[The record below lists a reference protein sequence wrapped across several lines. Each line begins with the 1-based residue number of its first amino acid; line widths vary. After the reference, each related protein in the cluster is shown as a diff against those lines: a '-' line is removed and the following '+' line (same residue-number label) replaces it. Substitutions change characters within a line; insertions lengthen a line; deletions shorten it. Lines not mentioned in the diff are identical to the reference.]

1 MKQLIILLLF
11 IPLVS
16 FGQERVNEY
25 DIYTTRNTEKQEKIV
40 VQSKTNV
47 SNKTIVPREL
57 ILSEQKTTI
66 KTPLTVD
73 LSNYTHLLLVIVDT
87 YRINEY
93 LTSSTQLGF
102 KDQNR
107 IAYKPVENILKL
119 GIFEVI
125 NPIEYDRKRFK
136 KEPDYLRTIK
146 KDSYLYLYGIQ
157 TKGRGDDVNSTIIVR
172 DSKNKII
179 YNANHIN
186 TGLNEILEPLIDH

>member
-66 KTPLTVD
+66 KT
-73 LSNYTHLLLVIVDT
+73 
-87 YRINEY
+87 
-93 LTSSTQLGF
+93 
-102 KDQNR
+102 
-107 IAYKPVENILKL
+107 
-119 GIFEVI
+119 
-125 NPIEYDRKRFK
+125 
-136 KEPDYLRTIK
+136 
-146 KDSYLYLYGIQ
+146 
-157 TKGRGDDVNSTIIVR
+157 
-172 DSKNKII
+172 
-179 YNANHIN
+179 
-186 TGLNEILEPLIDH
+186 